1 MAKGNAIAASWNQKI
16 KTPNH
21 FTCEKSFI
29 LACGEKEVSV
39 LIRMVDR
46 HNEFLSE
53 CEIHDLMLK
62 LKPDQYFNT

>member
-16 KTPNH
+16 KKPNH

-29 LACGEKEVSV
+29 LACGEKQVSV

-46 HNEFLSE
+46 HNEFQPLT
-53 CEIHDLMLK
+53 LK
-62 LKPDQYFNT
+62 EQSHYHTST